1 MAGEAAFN
9 DRLVGPER
17 QVVWAFQ
24 RFLQEVRGVETALK
38 QGSLGGTPG
47 PNRPTSDEPGAGSE
61 TQQAVNSEQATTST
75 AARAARERLVPAV
88 EAFGREVRRTLPT
101 TGGDPGLRATY
112 AAAAFADE
120 RLLGFGWDG
129 RRAWLDQPLELH
141 FFNSRSSG
149 DRIFSAIEEL
159 SRTSLADRAIGA
171 LYLCMLDLGFT
182 GRYDPQ
188 RDHDEL
194 VQHRHR
200 LFVLVIGREPEPRTS
215 ARQLADPGARAQS
228 GSVKFLPYLR
238 PWLTA
243 LAAIVVGF
251 VVVGHAIWLVRTDQ
265 LADEV
270 SRVTE
275 EMGY

>member
-1 MAGEAAFN
+1 MVGEVTYN

-24 RFLQEVRGVETALK
+24 RFLQEVRGVETSLR
-38 QGSLGGTPG
+38 QGSL
-47 PNRPTSDEPGAGSE
+47 EA
-61 TQQAVNSEQATTST
+61 ST
-75 AARAARERLVPAV
+75 AHNGAETEGENASADTPRTAQGDQDAPRTNARAARERLVPAV
-88 EAFGREVRRTLPT
+88 EAFGRDVRRMLPT

-120 RLLGFGWDG
+120 RLLAFAWNG
-129 RRAWLDQPLELH
+129 RREWLDQPLELH

-182 GRYDPQ
+182 GRYDPD
-188 RDHDEL
+188 RDHDHL

-200 LFVLVIGREPEPRTS
+200 LFVLVVGREPEPRSS
-215 ARQLADPGARAQS
+215 ARQLGDPGARAQS
-228 GSVKFLPYLR
+228 GAVKFLPYLR
-238 PWLTA
+238 PWL
-243 LAAIVVGF
+243 AAIAVIVVGF
-251 VVVGHAIWLVRTDQ
+251 VMVGHAIWLVRTDQ

-270 SRVTE
+270 GRVTE

>member
-1 MAGEAAFN
+1 MGSEATYN

-24 RFLQEVRGVETALK
+24 RFLQEVRGVEASLK
-38 QGSLGGTPG
+38 QGNLDVAAAEDGG
-47 PNRPTSDEPGAGSE
+47 E
-61 TQQAVNSEQATTST
+61 TEAVNASAEVAGAAQADQNTTPPS
-75 AARAARERLVPAV
+75 ARAARERLVPAV
-88 EAFGREVRRTLPT
+88 EAFGRDVRRMLPT

-120 RLLGFGWDG
+120 RLLAFSWNG

-182 GRYDPQ
+182 GRYDPD

-200 LFVLVIGREPEPRTS
+200 LFVLVVGREPEPRTS
-215 ARQLADPGARAQS
+215 ARQLGDPGARAQS

-243 LAAIVVGF
+243 LAVIVVGF

-270 SRVTE
+270 GRVTE